1 MSKNKIK
8 VTKKPIYSVEK
19 DTTGGYTSKY
29 TVEINGEEYSSVA
42 KGKTEAEAFSNV
54 RRSSTRS
61 LKGSKYGK
69 EFANVSDPDSILGSP
84 SKSTPSDILNR
95 QQNSSPQEDID
106 DEFMQAAGISQQSY
120 EQPQSTSQDSENKI
134 MIKGIPANHVPWY
147 KKNGV
152 EINGTDSEELREP
165 RTAPFLRPDD
175 VYLLGNHNNHI
186 ILGRDYAPNQ
196 KMKSSRSSRDREY
209 NSGFSNHM
217 GASSIDL
224 VAGRMSPFALEKI
237 SGQPFDYM
245 PSFNTNSD
253 LGDVKGVELTNGD
266 HPGIVMDAS
275 RIYISQMT
283 IVDQSFKITDQ
294 IYTFNAPTTEI
305 VDALTAE
312 EFQSSGTDPVSP
324 SSAIMIKSDKVRMH
338 SRQDL
343 KIVTGGPN
351 EKYNSQGN
359 LIKKNNGIHLIAEN
373 GEDRDG
379 VPLPQHPMVLGDNL
393 VSCLSEFLKL
403 VKQVNDRL
411 DTFVE
416 MQTQFNFTIGHGMDL
431 LPVAM
436 APTVRDPRT
445 QWQTI
450 VSTIKGI
457 QNRVDG
463 LFIDINNFNRIH
475 NYLKDTG
482 EQYINSAHNTVN

>member
-1 MSKNKIK
+1 MSKDKIK

-42 KGKTEAEAFSNV
+42 KGRTEAEAFSNV

-69 EFANVSDPDSILGSP
+69 QFANVSDPDSILGSP
-84 SKSTPSDILNR
+84 SKSTPSDILSR
-95 QQNSSPQEDID
+95 QQNSSPQEDVD
-106 DEFMQAAGISQQSY
+106 DEFMEAAGISQQSY

-253 LGDVKGVELTNGD
+253 LGDVKGVELINGD

-283 IVDQSFKITDQ
+283 IVDQNFKITDQ

-312 EFQSSGTDPVSP
+312 EFQSTGTDPVSP

-351 EKYNSQGN
+351 EKYNSQGFW
-359 LIKKNNGIHLIAEN
+359 A
-373 GEDRDG
+373 
-379 VPLPQHPMVLGDNL
+379 VLLGP
-393 VSCLSEFLKL
+393 
-403 VKQVNDRL
+403 
-411 DTFVE
+411 
-416 MQTQFNFTIGHGMDL
+416 I
-431 LPVAM
+431 
-436 APTVRDPRT
+436 
-445 QWQTI
+445 
-450 VSTIKGI
+450 
-457 QNRVDG
+457 
-463 LFIDINNFNRIH
+463 
-475 NYLKDTG
+475 
-482 EQYINSAHNTVN
+482 